1 MIIPVSLMSHL
12 PMIEDKLL
20 IWRFKRGNPEALC
33 RIYEKYENYLLTLAT
48 GLLNRRPDAEDVV
61 HDVFVS
67 FAQSAEKFKIG
78 GNLKGYLS
86 VCVAN
91 QARDLMRTRKL
102 RSFVDINEVSVKVK
116 GPDGS
121 PEGSAAA
128 REEVSRLNLSLAQL
142 PDEQKETI
150 VLHLK
155 GDLTFRQ
162 IAQVQNVSINTVQ
175 GRYRYGLDKLRSLLN
190 GEVSHE
196 TK

>member
-1 MIIPVSLMSHL
+1 MSHL

-67 FAQSAEKFKIG
+67 FAQSAEKLNFG

-91 QARDLMRTRKL
+91 QARDLIRARKL
-102 RSFVDINEVSVKVK
+102 RSCVDICNISVK
-116 GPDGS
+116 GPDA
-121 PEGSAAA
+121 PQENSAMV
-128 REEVSRLNLSLAQL
+128 REELNRLNLSLAQL
-142 PDEQKETI
+142 PDEQRETV

-155 GDLTFRQ
+155 GDMTFRH
-162 IAQVQNVSINTVQ
+162 IAQIQNVSVNTVQ
-175 GRYRYGLDKLRSLLN
+175 GRYRYGMDKLRSLMN